1 MARVELT
8 WDGKTTEIERLRL
21 PLQTV
26 EVVEL
31 VRASRGTLA
40 EHAVHDSE
48 WRNKLIWGD
57 NRLVLDSLAH
67 DLAGQ
72 VDLIYID
79 PPFDSRQ
86 NYKVRITVGDASGEQ
101 DLSKLQSIVEEKAY
115 HDTWGAGVES
125 YVQMLYTRLLL
136 LRDLLSDRGSI
147 FLHLAPNV
155 SHLARVLMDEVFG
168 ADNFRAEIAW
178 KRTTAHADTKDF
190 GGVHDSILCFSKS
203 QNHIWHPQFRPYDDS
218 YIASHY
224 TGVESDGRR
233 YMLDNMRSPNPRPN
247 LMYEWKGYKPH
258 PNGWAYSQETMA
270 KLDAEGR
277 VYYPP
282 SKDQK
287 PRLKRYLDE
296 RPGMPISDVWDDI
309 GPINSQAK
317 EQRGYDTQ
325 KPEAL
330 LKRII
335 ESSSDPDSIVLD
347 CFAGSGTTAAV
358 AEKLGR
364 RWVAVDI
371 GRFAIHTTRKR
382 MLDIEGCR
390 PFEVANLGRYE
401 RQVWQD
407 AKTGS
412 AVAAYFD
419 FIVELY
425 NGQPLD
431 GFIHLHGTHGS
442 AAVHVGAI
450 DAPVTLD
457 EIAAALDEAVGAGFK
472 ALDVLGW
479 EWELGL
485 HQLVEDDAKE
495 KGIALRLRRIPSE
508 IMDNRALDDVEF
520 HELAYVQLST
530 KASKRHAHVTL
541 EDFVLPHLELVP
553 KAVREKVSQWSDYV
567 DYWGVDFDYDGAT
580 FRNTWQAYRTL
591 ASPSLGLVADHMYD
605 GAGEHTVLVKVV
617 DVFGHD
623 TSSAIRVQVK

>member
-1 MARVELT
+1 MGQMFINEVEIVT
-8 WDGKTTEIERLRL
+8 
-21 PLQTV
+21 
-26 EVVEL
+26 
-31 VRASRGTLA
+31 
-40 EHAVHDSE
+40 
-48 WRNKLIWGD
+48 
-57 NRLVLDSLAH
+57 
-67 DLAGQ
+67 
-72 VDLIYID
+72 
-79 PPFDSRQ
+79 
-86 NYKVRITVGDASGEQ
+86 SG
-101 DLSKLQSIVEEKAY
+101 S
-115 HDTWGAGVES
+115 G
-125 YVQMLYTRLLL
+125 YTRSVPST
-136 LRDLLSDRGSI
+136 RWRVWSSPGTARPPRSSGS
-147 FLHLAPNV
+147 
-155 SHLARVLMDEVFG
+155 
-168 ADNFRAEIAW
+168 EIVW

-203 QNHIWHPQFRPYDDS
+203 QNHLWHPQFREHDQS
-218 YIASHY
+218 YLDSHY
-224 TGVESDGRR
+224 SRVDDDGRR
-233 YMLDNMRSPNPRPN
+233 YRLDNLTSPNPRPN
-247 LMYEWKGYKPH
+247 LTYEWKGHAPPAY
-258 PNGWAYSQETMA
+258 GWRYSKETMA
-270 KLDAEGR
+270 ELDAEGR
-277 VYYPP
+277 IWYPG
-282 SKDQK
+282 SKEQR
-287 PRLKRYLDE
+287 PQLIRFLD
-296 RPGMPISDVWDDI
+296 PKGMPLGDVWDDVT
-309 GPINSQAK
+309 PVNSQAK
-317 EQRGYDTQ
+317 EKVGYDTQ

-382 MLDIEGCR
+382 LLDIEGCR

-401 RQVWQD
+401 RQVWQE

-425 NGQPLD
+425 KGQPLD

-457 EIAAALDEAVGAGFK
+457 EITAALDEAVGAGFK

-530 KASKRHAHVTL
+530 KANKRHVHVTL

-553 KAVREKVSQWSDYV
+553 KAVRDKVTQWSDYV
-567 DYWGVDFDYDGAT
+567 DYWGVDFDYDGST

-591 ASPSLGLVADHMYD
+591 ASPSLELGHEGVGEPAAVAQVVALEAELGPAHGDVAAEGLAEC
-605 GAGEHTVLVKVV
+605 GFVV
-617 DVFGHD
+617 VGGRHQHVRRP
-623 TSSAIRVQVK
+623 ARVVEPARSGQCAVRRPISK